1 MLRLGSSILIAIMS
15 ESSSYS
21 TQHTSRW
28 LNMQLSSDS
37 DLQHTSNN
45 RNTTSTSTLC
55 THTIQPTSLFE
66 DDVNSQISES
76 STSNSK
82 DLYQGQDSS
91 AIQSSWLQLQLS
103 SEDSSEIVSDIDYNK
118 EDSVR

>member
-1 MLRLGSSILIAIMS
+1 
-15 ESSSYS
+15 
-21 TQHTSRW
+21 
-28 LNMQLSSDS
+28 MQLSSDS